1 MADISLEDMLQAGVH
16 FGHQTKYWNPKMEP
30 YIFGIRNKIHMID
43 LQHTVELLKP
53 ALAFIKSVAQ
63 KNNKILFVATKRSA
77 TNILKEEAERC
88 GMPYVNERWL
98 GGMLTNYKTIRSSIN
113 RLENLLRQKEDGT
126 FDKLTKKEGLK
137 LQREIDRLEKAIGG
151 VRDMGGLPDALF
163 VIDVKR
169 EAIAISEASKMGIPI
184 VGIVDSNSSPEGI
197 DYLVPGNDDAIR
209 SISLFTRAVSDACL
223 EGSKLATG
231 LKPSPD
237 STGPKIIKKEEKQES
252 SNKKDLEEDKVKEPK
267 EPQED
272 EKIKEAKD
280 AEEIKET
287 VEPVETE
294 EQKEDEKGKEA
305 KVAEESK
312 EKEESVETEEQKE
325 DPKVDSKSQEVEEG
339 KET

>member
-30 YIFGIRNKIHMID
+30 YIFGIRNKIHIID

-126 FDKLTKKEGLK
+126 FNKLTKKEGLK
-137 LQREIDRLEKAIGG
+137 LQREIDKLQKAIGG
-151 VRDMGGLPDALF
+151 VREMGGLPDALF

-209 SISLFTRAVSDACL
+209 SISLFTRAVSDACI

-231 LKPSPD
+231 LKPSSD
-237 STGPKIIKKEEKQES
+237 ASGPKIIKKEEKQKASDPNSDKKSPVEEGVVEES
-252 SNKKDLEEDKVKEPK
+252 KES
-267 EPQED
+267 
-272 EKIKEAKD
+272 EKIKES
-280 AEEIKET
+280 KESKKIQ
-287 VEPVETE
+287 ESK
-294 EQKEDEKGKEA
+294 QGDEKAEASEEDQKSEDSKEA
-305 KVAEESK
+305 KEN
-312 EKEESVETEEQKE
+312 
-325 DPKVDSKSQEVEEG
+325 
-339 KET
+339 

>member
-30 YIFGIRNKIHMID
+30 FIFGIRNKIHIID
-43 LQHTVELLKP
+43 LQLTVELLKP

-63 KNNKILFVATKRSA
+63 KNNKILFVATKRPA

-126 FDKLTKKEGLK
+126 FNKLTKKEGLK
-137 LQREIDRLEKAIGG
+137 LQREIDKLQKAIGG
-151 VRDMGGLPDALF
+151 VREMGGLPDALF

-209 SISLFTRAVSDACL
+209 SISLFTRAVSDACI

-231 LKPSPD
+231 LKPSSD
-237 STGPKIIKKEEKQES
+237 ASGPKIIKKEEKQKASDPNSDEKSSVEEAQES
-252 SNKKDLEEDKVKEPK
+252 KESKKIQESKQGDEKPEASEEDQKS
-267 EPQED
+267 ED
-272 EKIKEAKD
+272 SKEAK
-280 AEEIKET
+280 EN
-287 VEPVETE
+287 
-294 EQKEDEKGKEA
+294 
-305 KVAEESK
+305 
-312 EKEESVETEEQKE
+312 
-325 DPKVDSKSQEVEEG
+325 
-339 KET
+339 

>member
-30 YIFGIRNKIHMID
+30 YIFGIRNKIHIID
-43 LQHTVELLKP
+43 LRLTVELLKP
-53 ALAFIKSVAQ
+53 ALAFIKLVAQ
-63 KNNKILFVATKRSA
+63 KNNKILFVATKRPA

-126 FDKLTKKEGLK
+126 FNKLTKKEGLK
-137 LQREIDRLEKAIGG
+137 LQREIDKLQKAIGG
-151 VRDMGGLPDALF
+151 VREMGGLPDALF

-184 VGIVDSNSSPEGI
+184 VGIVDSNSNPEGI

-209 SISLFTRAVSDACL
+209 SISLFTRAVSDACI

-231 LKPSPD
+231 LKPSSD
-237 STGPKIIKKEEKQES
+237 ASGPKIIKKEEKQKASDEKS
-252 SNKKDLEEDKVKEPK
+252 PVEEGVLEEAQEAQESKESEK
-267 EPQED
+267 IQESKQGD
-272 EKIKEAKD
+272 EKAEASDEDQKSEDSKEAK
-280 AEEIKET
+280 EN
-287 VEPVETE
+287 
-294 EQKEDEKGKEA
+294 
-305 KVAEESK
+305 
-312 EKEESVETEEQKE
+312 
-325 DPKVDSKSQEVEEG
+325 
-339 KET
+339 

>member
-30 YIFGIRNKIHMID
+30 YIFGIRNKIHIID

-53 ALAFIKSVAQ
+53 ALAFIKLVAQ

-126 FDKLTKKEGLK
+126 FNKLTKKEGLK
-137 LQREIDRLEKAIGG
+137 LQREIDKLQKAIGG
-151 VRDMGGLPDALF
+151 VREMGGLPDALF

-209 SISLFTRAVSDACL
+209 SISLFTRAVSDACI

-231 LKPSPD
+231 LKPSSD
-237 STGPKIIKKEEKQES
+237 ASGPKIIKKEENQKASDPNSDEKSPVEEGVVEEVQES
-252 SNKKDLEEDKVKEPK
+252 KES
-267 EPQED
+267 
-272 EKIKEAKD
+272 EKIKES
-280 AEEIKET
+280 KESKKIQ
-287 VEPVETE
+287 ESK
-294 EQKEDEKGKEA
+294 QGDEKAEASEEDQKSEDSKEA
-305 KVAEESK
+305 KEN
-312 EKEESVETEEQKE
+312 
-325 DPKVDSKSQEVEEG
+325 
-339 KET
+339 

>member
-30 YIFGIRNKIHMID
+30 YIFGIRNKIHIID

-53 ALAFIKSVAQ
+53 ALAFIKLVAQ

-126 FDKLTKKEGLK
+126 FNKLTKKEGLK
-137 LQREIDRLEKAIGG
+137 LQREIDKLQKAIGG
-151 VRDMGGLPDALF
+151 VREMGGLPDALF

-209 SISLFTRAVSDACL
+209 SISLFTRAVSDACI

-231 LKPSPD
+231 LKPSSD
-237 STGPKIIKKEEKQES
+237 ASGPKIIKKEEKQKASDQNSDKKSPVEEGVVEES
-252 SNKKDLEEDKVKEPK
+252 KES
-267 EPQED
+267 
-272 EKIKEAKD
+272 EKIKES
-280 AEEIKET
+280 KESKKIQ
-287 VEPVETE
+287 ESK
-294 EQKEDEKGKEA
+294 QGDEKAEASDEDQKAEDSKEA
-305 KVAEESK
+305 KEN
-312 EKEESVETEEQKE
+312 
-325 DPKVDSKSQEVEEG
+325 
-339 KET
+339 

>member
-1 MADISLEDMLQAGVH
+1 MADISIEDMLQAGVH

-30 YIFGIRNKIHMID
+30 YIFGVRNKIHIID
-43 LQHTVELLKP
+43 LQHTAGLLKP
-53 ALAFIKSVAQ
+53 ALAFIKSVAE

-169 EAIAISEASKMGIPI
+169 ERIAISEASKMGIPI
-184 VGIVDSNSSPEGI
+184 VGVVDSNSNPDGI
-197 DYLVPGNDDAIR
+197 DYLIPGNDDAIR
-209 SISLFTRAVSDACL
+209 SISLFAKAVSDACI

-231 LKPSPD
+231 LKSSPD
-237 STGPKIIKKEEKQES
+237 SAGPKIMKKEDKQEP
-252 SNKKDLEEDKVKEPK
+252 SNEKDLEEVKAQEPKEGEKVTEPK
-267 EPQED
+267 EPKQD
-272 EKIKEAKD
+272 EKDKK
-280 AEEIKET
+280 
-287 VEPVETE
+287 
-294 EQKEDEKGKEA
+294 A
-305 KVAEESK
+305 KVAEES
-312 EKEESVETEEQKE
+312 EEAEEQTE
-325 DPKVDSKSQEVEEG
+325 DLKVDSKSEEVEEG

>member
-30 YIFGIRNKIHMID
+30 YIFGIRNKIHIID

-88 GMPYVNERWL
+88 SMPYVNERWL

-126 FDKLTKKEGLK
+126 FNKLTKKEGLK
-137 LQREIDRLEKAIGG
+137 LQREIDKLQKAIGG
-151 VRDMGGLPDALF
+151 VREMGGLPDALF

-184 VGIVDSNSSPEGI
+184 VGIVDSNSNPEGI

-209 SISLFTRAVSDACL
+209 SISLFTRAVSDACI

-231 LKPSPD
+231 LKPSSD
-237 STGPKIIKKEEKQES
+237 ASGPKIIKKEEKQKATDPNSDEKSSVEEGVVEEAQES
-252 SNKKDLEEDKVKEPK
+252 KES
-267 EPQED
+267 
-272 EKIKEAKD
+272 EKIKES
-280 AEEIKET
+280 KESKKMQ
-287 VEPVETE
+287 ESK
-294 EQKEDEKGKEA
+294 QGDEKAEASEEDQKSEDSKEA
-305 KVAEESK
+305 KEN
-312 EKEESVETEEQKE
+312 
-325 DPKVDSKSQEVEEG
+325 
-339 KET
+339 

>member
-30 YIFGIRNKIHMID
+30 YIFGIRNKIHIID

-53 ALAFIKSVAQ
+53 ALAFIKLVAQ

-126 FDKLTKKEGLK
+126 FNKLTKKEGLK
-137 LQREIDRLEKAIGG
+137 LQREIDKLQKAIGG
-151 VRDMGGLPDALF
+151 VREMGGLPDALF

-209 SISLFTRAVSDACL
+209 SISLFTRAVSDACI

-231 LKPSPD
+231 LKPSSD
-237 STGPKIIKKEEKQES
+237 ESGPKIIKKEEKQKASDKSPVEEGVVEEAQEAPES
-252 SNKKDLEEDKVKEPK
+252 KESEKIQESKQGDEKAEASEEDQKS
-267 EPQED
+267 ED
-272 EKIKEAKD
+272 SKEAK
-280 AEEIKET
+280 EN
-287 VEPVETE
+287 
-294 EQKEDEKGKEA
+294 
-305 KVAEESK
+305 
-312 EKEESVETEEQKE
+312 
-325 DPKVDSKSQEVEEG
+325 
-339 KET
+339 

>member
-30 YIFGIRNKIHMID
+30 YIFGIRNKIHIID

-126 FDKLTKKEGLK
+126 FNKLTKKEGLK
-137 LQREIDRLEKAIGG
+137 LQREIDKLQKAIGG
-151 VRDMGGLPDALF
+151 VREMGGLPDALF

-184 VGIVDSNSSPEGI
+184 VGIVDSNSSPVGI

-209 SISLFTRAVSDACL
+209 SISLFTRAVSDACI

-231 LKPSPD
+231 LKPSSD
-237 STGPKIIKKEEKQES
+237 ESGPKIIKKEEKQKAS
-252 SNKKDLEEDKVKEPK
+252 
-267 EPQED
+267 D
-272 EKIKEAKD
+272 EKS
-280 AEEIKET
+280 
-287 VEPVETE
+287 PV
-294 EQKEDEKGKEA
+294 
-305 KVAEESK
+305 EESK
-312 EKEESVETEEQKE
+312 ESEKIQEPKQGEEKAEASDEDQKAE
-325 DPKVDSKSQEVEEG
+325 DSKEA
-339 KET
+339 KEN